1 MDRNCPN
8 CSVPYDV
15 NLSKCPYCGTS
26 YFDMS
31 CIDVCERRPF
41 YLKLRYGD
49 YILTAKVAAEITT
62 IKQYADP
69 IYYEEPFSGRIHII
83 PRAPNMDIDMHFTT
97 VRDVNDYG
105 KPTVFIEDI
114 KKEG

>member
-1 MDRNCPN
+1 MDKNFPN
-8 CSVPYDV
+8 CGAPYDV
-15 NLSKCPYCGTS
+15 NLNKCPYCGTS

-49 YILTAKVAAEITT
+49 YILTAKVVAELTT
-62 IKQYADP
+62 IEQYTDP